1 MQYIQYIF
9 QLFQIAEIENTDV
22 SWKVVQKE
30 LFYVID
36 ALESATCVLD
46 NHLVYPNDKQAD
58 EKGKFCDIENIHLI
72 ISQYQ
77 ANLNYYT

>member
-1 MQYIQYIF
+1 MQYIQYIL

-46 NHLVYPNDKQAD
+46 NHLVHPNDKQGD
-58 EKGKFCDIENIHLI
+58 KKGKFCDIENIDLI

-77 ANLNYYT
+77 ANLDYYT